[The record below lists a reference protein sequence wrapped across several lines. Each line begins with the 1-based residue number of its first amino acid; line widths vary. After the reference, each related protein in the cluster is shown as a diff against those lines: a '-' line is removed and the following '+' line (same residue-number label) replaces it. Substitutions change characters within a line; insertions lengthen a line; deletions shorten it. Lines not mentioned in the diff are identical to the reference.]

1 MTVTVRF
8 YVGERRILKVGFP
21 DLESAKRW
29 LREHRRSFVHTSIR
43 IECNNTN

>member
-1 MTVTVRF
+1 MYVTVRLYF
-8 YVGERRILKVGFP
+8 GTRTVLKVGFRSI
-21 DLESAKRW
+21 ESAKRW